1 MELKSEEAVFSPEKK
16 SAKIEIQHDI
26 YRQFYPAYE
35 GYTEVVDALNAE
47 MGNGRIDLISEND
60 IAVEFEDWFT
70 SEKLEYLVSAQE
82 TDPDLR
88 FTLVATPN
96 VFANHADIIKSAK
109 AFGDEQ
115 PFETYTW
122 DELLGEYTVA
132 QLSGTKPENGKTVVF
147 SLIPNKYDPEMNGT
161 ALDQMKKLAELQIQT
176 PELKVPSVLEA
187 VSYWYTLRAQGD
199 SLDDDSAMVKT
210 YIRHFD
216 LPEYYKG
223 YLPSIP
229 ASGIVGNGKSYLSYA
244 DAGKTGNTRISL
256 G

>member
-1 MELKSEEAVFSPEKK
+1 M
-16 SAKIEIQHDI
+16 II

-35 GYTEVVDALNAE
+35 GYAEVVESLNAE
-47 MGNGRIDLISEND
+47 LGNGRIDLIGEND
-60 IAVEFEDWFT
+60 IAVEFEDWFKP
-70 SEKLEYLVSAQE
+70 EKLEYLVSAQE
-82 TDPDLR
+82 TDPGMR

-96 VFANHADIIKSAK
+96 VTVNHTDIIKSAK

-115 PFETYTW
+115 PLETYTW
-122 DELLGEYTVA
+122 DELLGEYTA
-132 QLSGTKPENGKTVVF
+132 TQLSGTKPENGKAVIF

-161 ALDQMKKLAELQIQT
+161 ALDQMERLAELQVKT

-187 VSYWYTLRAQGD
+187 VSYWHTLRAQGD
-199 SLDDDSAMVKT
+199 SLDDDSAMGKT

-216 LPEYYKG
+216 LPEYFKG

-229 ASGIVGNGKSYLSYA
+229 SSGIVGNGKSYVTYA
-244 DAGKTGNTRISL
+244 NAEKAGNTRISL